1 LKSGAL
7 VVTLPVI
14 QTGWLVPAAWSK
26 YGKLIQAF
34 LYGVVLGLEVFTLVP
49 YATSYAIMLFQLS
62 VGTTR
67 GALIGLA
74 YGVARASSSIGS
86 SVYTHLGQYD
96 IDSITGKILLS
107 IPYLH
112 ISNGIMLLII
122 GEALAVNVLFIN

>member
-1 LKSGAL
+1 
-7 VVTLPVI
+7 
-14 QTGWLVPAAWSK
+14 
-26 YGKLIQAF
+26 
-34 LYGVVLGLEVFTLVP
+34 
-49 YATSYAIMLFQLS
+49 M
-62 VGTTR
+62 
-67 GALIGLA
+67 GLA

-96 IDSITGKILLS
+96 IDSITGKILLRS